1 MKARSWTKGALALLL
16 AGAAAVLPAQGA
28 DAAHHRAAT
37 GKVFVIQGVPGASV
51 DVSIDGKTVDTGAE
65 AKAILGPMSLTDGK
79 HTITFT
85 SDQWTV
91 TSSFQVHAR
100 SADIVLH
107 WPAEIGPKPETTV
120 FKNDIRPVSAGKG
133 RLTVAHTAVVP
144 PADIRVDQKVL
155 FSNIA
160 NGEFISAEV
169 PAGTYSVDIV
179 PTGQDTDPLLGPV
192 DLPVKGGVLTRV
204 FAIGQPTNGSM
215 DAIVQVLPLRQTGSK
230 APNQV
235 NAGSAGLVAI
245 PSVPAP
251 KDSTGSFAGLAGA
264 VAGIAALA
272 GLLMFMA
279 GRRRGLA
286 G

>member
-1 MKARSWTKGALALLL
+1 MGALALLL

-28 DAAHHRAAT
+28 DAAHHHRST

-51 DVSIDGKTVDTGAE
+51 DVSIDGQSIDKGAQ

-79 HTITFT
+79 HTITFAST
-85 SDQWTV
+85 KWTV

-100 SADIVLH
+100 SSDIVLH

-120 FKNDIRPVSAGKG
+120 FKNDIAPVSGGKG

-144 PADIRVDQKVL
+144 PADVRVDQKVL

-160 NGEFISAEV
+160 NGEFVTAEV
-169 PAGTYSVDIV
+169 PAGTYSVDVV

-235 NAGSAGLVAI
+235 NAGSAGLAAV
-245 PSVPAP
+245 PGVPAP
-251 KDSTGSFAGLAGA
+251 NSSTGSFAGLAGA

-272 GLLMFMA
+272 GLLMFLA
-279 GRRRGLA
+279 ARRRGLA